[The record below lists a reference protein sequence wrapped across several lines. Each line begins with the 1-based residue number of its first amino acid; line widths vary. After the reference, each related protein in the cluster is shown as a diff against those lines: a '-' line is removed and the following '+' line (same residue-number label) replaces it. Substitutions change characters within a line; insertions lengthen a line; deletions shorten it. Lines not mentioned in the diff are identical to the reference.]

1 MHYSIP
7 VCVALA
13 TTLAAPSLAALA
25 TTTHYSDGL
34 QGACGCGNNIGTY
47 DWSYGIAPKIYTAAA
62 NQALFDSGPTDATHW
77 CGSGCGK
84 CYQLTSTGV
93 STCKTCG
100 AGGEQGKSIVVMVT
114 NLCPFK
120 GNEQWCP
127 NPGQLNPHGYG
138 YHFDIMG
145 GAGVFGDNVVVEFKE
160 VPCPGEAAFKWKN
173 CVCHP
178 ELRNKDL
185 TLDGAH
191 AAGSGVVGPAQAAII
206 AVNGAQSPPAA
217 PAPAAPVPPPPPAP
231 VPPQPPVEVP
241 PPAPVPAQPPVEVPP
256 PAPVPAQPPV
266 EVPPP
271 PAPAPPQPPVEV
283 PALAPAPA

>member
-1 MHYSIP
+1 MHDSIRAFA
-7 VCVALA
+7 VLA
-13 TTLAAPSLAALA
+13 TDLAAPSLAALA

-47 DWSYGIAPKIYTAAA
+47 DWSYGIAPRIYTAAA
-62 NQALFDSGPTDATHW
+62 NQALFDSGPTHATHW

-93 STCKTCG
+93 SACKACG

-145 GAGVFGDNVVVEFKE
+145 GAGVFGDNVVVEFEE
-160 VPCPGEAAFKWKN
+160 VPCPGEAAFKWKT
-173 CVCHP
+173 CECHP
-178 ELRNKDL
+178 DLRNKDL
-185 TLDGAH
+185 TLDGGAH
-191 AAGSGVVGPAQAAII
+191 AAGLGVVGPAQAAII
-206 AVNGAQSPPAA
+206 SANGALAPPAVLPPP
-217 PAPAAPVPPPPPAP
+217 PAVPPPPPA
-231 VPPQPPVEVP
+231 VPSP
-241 PPAPVPAQPPVEVPP
+241 PPA
-256 PAPVPAQPPV
+256 
-266 EVPPP
+266 VPPP
-271 PAPAPPQPPVEV
+271 PPAVPPPPPVQV
-283 PALAPAPA
+283 PARAPAPA